1 MEIEKLSKED
11 FTDPLRGEPT
21 VRFTNTGVVLF
32 NKCAVRHLGLFD
44 KKNGFA
50 CVSFGCDPK
59 CKYDFNVFKDSEGWQ
74 LRSNKGT
81 AGGAIFNNVALTRHV
96 IDVTW
101 AMNNHAVGVEKPNS
115 MVFRIA
121 RLPLD
126 DDKNKDVYALL
137 RKKE

>member
-1 MEIEKLSKED
+1 MEIEKLHKED

-21 VRFTNTGVVLF
+21 VRFTKSGVVLF
-32 NKCAVRHLGLFD
+32 NKCAVKHLELKD
-44 KKNGFA
+44 KNGYA
-50 CVSFGCDPK
+50 SVSFGHDL
-59 CKYDFNVFKDSEGWQ
+59 KYKSDFNVFKDTEGWQ
-74 LRSNKGT
+74 LRANKGT